1 MQYTGIPLPHLIH
14 KPWTGILHKDDE
26 IKFQPLFKDSFEKG
40 EMFNA
45 QYRVRRFDGQYRW
58 FLGRVVPV
66 RDCGGHIVQWF
77 GTSTDIHD
85 QKLAEL
91 QLNRQVEL
99 ELNEVRASPPF
110 SCYTAISGASII
122 VSCTFFFRANSRSY
136 FTQQ

>member
-1 MQYTGIPLPHLIH
+1 
-14 KPWTGILHKDDE
+14 LHDDDRDR
-26 IKFQPLFKDSFEKG
+26 FWPLFKDSFDRG

-58 FLGRVVPV
+58 FLGRILPV
-66 RDCGGHIVQWF
+66 RDCGGNIVHWF

-99 ELNEVRASPPF
+99 ELNEVKNLR
-110 SCYTAISGASII
+110 
-122 VSCTFFFRANSRSY
+122 VVE
-136 FTQQ
+136 

>member
-1 MQYTGIPLPHLIH
+1 M
-14 KPWTGILHKDDE
+14 
-26 IKFQPLFKDSFEKG
+26 KFQPLFKDSFEKG

-85 QKLAEL
+85 QKIAEL

-99 ELNEVRASPPF
+99 ELNEVQALAEVSPANRSFLQHRARLLPF
-110 SCYTAISGASII
+110 L
-122 VSCTFFFRANSRSY
+122 V
-136 FTQQ
+136 

>member
-1 MQYTGIPLPHLIH
+1 MQYTGIPLPHLLH
-14 KPWTGILHKDDE
+14 KPWTGILHMDDE
-26 IKFQPLFKDSFEKG
+26 MKFQPLFKDSFEKG

-58 FLGRVVPV
+58 FLGRVLPV

-85 QKLAEL
+85 QKIAEL

-99 ELNEVRASPPF
+99 ELNEVHAATAALPVNNTFLKHCAQLLPF
-110 SCYTAISGASII
+110 L
-122 VSCTFFFRANSRSY
+122 F
-136 FTQQ
+136 